1 MKWPPPPPKKKKKKK
16 KKRKEVIFVTNK
28 IDNWQILAIETV
40 LCITSHLAIRQLVDL
55 PVMIFYD
62 CKVGCFS

>member
-1 MKWPPPPPKKKKKKK
+1 MKWPPPPKKKKEK
-16 KKRKEVIFVTNK
+16 KEVIFVTNK